1 MDSGLRSRV
10 GRKATSIKRNRLRC
24 TNVHNV
30 QMKTVKI
37 ACFRAVVSVLYM
49 LRKEK
54 KRKRKSTHFSLLIQF
69 MAASAMGGRPWI
81 GCRTNTERQITIH
94 VHIYTCSQ
102 FIKANC
108 PCMHV
113 FALWE
118 EAGVCGEQPRRHRE
132 NMHGF
137 NTQDCLVLTS
147 QCNL

>member
-1 MDSGLRSRV
+1 MY
-10 GRKATSIKRNRLRC
+10 
-24 TNVHNV
+24 TNNV
-30 QMKTVKI
+30 QMKTVKM

-49 LRKEK
+49 LRKGK

-94 VHIYTCSQ
+94 VHIYTCSK
-102 FIKANC
+102 FRKANC

-137 NTQDCLVLTS
+137 NTQDRLVLTS